1 MKLLLNT
8 LLALFLVLLIAGGAA
23 VYFRP
28 LAVRDAVLHLKMWHA
43 GVRSEY
49 VQLGPYRIH
58 YLEQAPSGL
67 SSPMGTGVHADRP
80 IVLVHGLGGRA
91 EDWTP
96 IMEGLAR
103 NGYHVYALDLLGFG
117 RSAHP
122 DVNYNLQIE
131 QQVLSNFIDS
141 QQLVRTDL
149 AGWSL
154 GGWISMSYALANPDR
169 VRRLVL
175 YDSAGI
181 AFTSKMPLTMFV
193 PQDPAQLAELRS
205 YLSPNPKP
213 IPDYAV
219 RDILRI
225 VRKNGWVI
233 QRGLASANTG
243 LLDGKLDELH
253 MPVLIVWGAEDRLIP
268 PSIGVRM
275 HQEIPQ
281 SVLEI
286 AKGCGHL
293 AAEECAPKIIPK
305 TLQFLNAQPAMS
317 GSELTF

>member
-1 MKLLLNT
+1 MKPLLNT
-8 LLALFLVLLIAGGAA
+8 LLALFLVALIAGGAA

-28 LAVRDAVLHLKMWHA
+28 LAVREAVLHFNMWRA

-58 YLEQAPSGL
+58 YLEEAPNGL
-67 SSPMGTGVHADRP
+67 TAPMGTGVHADRP
-80 IVLVHGLGGRA
+80 IVLVHGLGGRS

-96 IMEGLAR
+96 MIEGLAR

-122 DVNYNLQIE
+122 DVNYNLSIE
-131 QQVLSNFIDS
+131 EHVLSQFINS
-141 QQLVRTDL
+141 QQLVQPDL
-149 AGWSL
+149 AGWSM
-154 GGWISMSYALANPDR
+154 GGWVSMSYALAYPNR
-169 VRRLVL
+169 VQRLLL

-181 AFTSKMPLTMFV
+181 AFTSKMPLSMFV
-193 PQDPAQLAELRS
+193 PQTPAQLAELRS
-205 YLSPNPKP
+205 YLSPHPKP

-225 VRKNGWVI
+225 VHKNGWVI
-233 QRGLASANTG
+233 QRGLASANTD

-253 MPVLIVWGAEDRLIP
+253 MPVMIVWGSEDRLIP
-268 PSIGVRM
+268 LAIGIKM

-281 SVLEI
+281 SVLEV
-286 AKGCGHL
+286 ANGCGHL
-293 AAEECAPKIIPK
+293 AAEECASKVLPQ
-305 TLQFLNAQPAMS
+305 TVQFLNARPPMT
-317 GSELTF
+317 GGEITF